1 MMEKIEFE
9 VSEIK
14 KNLKDIYL
22 SSNADSLSS
31 AIVLCKHNDCMR
43 KIAMD
48 MSRLYRLSLGGLIPF
63 SLNTMYATIVK
74 EIENK

>member
-1 MMEKIEFE
+1 MEKIEFE
-9 VSEIK
+9 VSEIE
-14 KNLKDIYL
+14 KNLKNIYL
-22 SSNADSLSS
+22 SSNTDSLSS

-48 MSRLYRLSLGGLIPF
+48 MAHLYRLSLGGLIPF

-74 EIENK
+74 EIENR